1 MKIFVLE
8 CVCCKDE
15 NIRRVLRM
23 EELRLNN
30 EFESLLNDK
39 ECVIKNIRDKIILY
53 NCKQIYPEDHIEI
66 KKANVN
72 NKYDVLDVHR
82 DEKKLVIEAD
92 IETAIIYAAVLYK
105 KAYDPMDESK
115 RKYICTYAEKNK
127 FDEVIC
133 SIRLWFSDDI
143 YSIGI
148 EDIKKI
154 SILNNNENIDVKF
167 GGKYIVKNVS
177 KISGYI
183 VFYNYCEQL
192 RNIKLFYEK
201 IKANFKSD
209 IEFHKI
215 AKVYIL

>member
-1 MKIFVLE
+1 MASSLN
-8 CVCCKDE
+8 CLVCCFLG
-15 NIRRVLRM
+15 IM
-23 EELRLNN
+23 
-30 EFESLLNDK
+30 STSSWYY
-39 ECVIKNIRDKIILY
+39 IIFSGEYLILF
-53 NCKQIYPEDHIEI
+53 CTIYML
-66 KKANVN
+66 A
-72 NKYDVLDVHR
+72 LHR

-115 RKYICTYAEKNK
+115 RKYICNYAEKNK

-201 IKANFKSD
+201 IKANFKND
-209 IEFHKI
+209 IEFHEI